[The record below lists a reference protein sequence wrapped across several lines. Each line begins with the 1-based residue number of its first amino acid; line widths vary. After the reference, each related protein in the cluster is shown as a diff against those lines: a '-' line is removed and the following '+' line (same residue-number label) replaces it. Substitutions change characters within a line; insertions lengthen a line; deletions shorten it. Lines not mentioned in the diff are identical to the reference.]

1 MTHDT
6 AAPIQRSS
14 ALDLFK
20 TLLVVGMV
28 SIHVFQLLGRSLP
41 GWMDRLSEGI
51 NLITFSGFLLA
62 LGIGV
67 GLSRDR
73 AGSWRERSVPV
84 AMLLGACW
92 LSSLAFAMLVDRMP
106 LTPTLAIDILT
117 LRRLFGW
124 SEFLASFFALYL
136 LMALAR
142 PVIVRMA
149 EDKLAFALSLGV
161 AFFSTW
167 VVLDIGLPGT
177 ATLIGTTR
185 FASFPLMPYLPW
197 FLIGIH
203 IGRANGEIS
212 PWLWLAA
219 TLCSALFI
227 GHLYQ
232 TGTLPGRFPPTV
244 LWVAGPALI
253 LLAYWRFATILSRA
267 SISPT
272 LLLPG
277 RHVLSFLLLSNLF
290 IFAVRNQYGRPVTT
304 VGLWLAVSLEILLAI
319 VAIRSAYGRALLSGP
334 IARRAQS

>member
-1 MTHDT
+1 VTHDT

-28 SIHVFQLLGRSLP
+28 AIHVFQLLGRSLP

-67 GLSRDR
+67 GLSRER
-73 AGSWRERSVPV
+73 ARSWRERLVPV

-92 LSSLAFAMLVDRMP
+92 LSSLAFAMLVDRTP
-106 LTPTLAIDILT
+106 LTSTLAIDIFT

-142 PVIVRMA
+142 PIIIRMA
-149 EDKLAFALSLGV
+149 TEKLAFALSLGV
-161 AFFSTW
+161 AFLSTW
-167 VVLDIGLPGT
+167 VVLDAGLPGT

-185 FASFPLMPYLPW
+185 FASFPLIPYLPW
-197 FLIGIH
+197 FLIGIR
-203 IGRANGEIS
+203 IGRANGQIS

-219 TLCSALFI
+219 APCSALFVW
-227 GHLYQ
+227 HLYQ
-232 TGTLPGRFPPTV
+232 TGSLPGRFPPTA

-253 LLAYWRFATILSRA
+253 LLAYWQLSRRLGRLDIA
-267 SISPT
+267 PV
-272 LLLPG
+272 LLTPG
-277 RHVLSFLLLSNLF
+277 RYVLSYLLLSNLA
-290 IFAVRNQYGRPVTT
+290 IFAMRHQFGRPVTSVET
-304 VGLWLAVSLEILLAI
+304 WILL
-319 VAIRSAYGRALLSGP
+319 SLALLATITAVRILAGLRLPSTKSL
-334 IARRAQS
+334 ARH